1 MRLFLIREEKK
12 MTSIETI
19 RSDSSEKLKYY
30 ENIHKQTM
38 SKIYQGVSSTDN
50 NSNVSS
56 QEFIEMLEY
65 LDNQLNSLPNLCF
78 TMIGKSPDGH
88 EMGFLGKIKASI
100 KINKSF
106 SLSSIKSELQSCVE
120 SILDQ
125 INLKDSKYQ
134 NFAIV
139 IITAITGQDIPI
151 TVCCDDADTFSVSLL
166 EENKVINYENFKKNQ
181 HLFDYWRIIPVVMN
195 E

>member
-1 MRLFLIREEKK
+1 

-19 RSDSSEKLKYY
+19 TNDSSEKLKYY

-56 QEFIEMLEY
+56 QEFMEMLEY

-78 TMIGKSPDGH
+78 TMIGKSPDGQ
-88 EMGFLGKIKASI
+88 EMGFIGFVKACIKV
-100 KINKSF
+100 NKSF
-106 SLSSIKSELQSCVE
+106 SVASIKPELKYCVE
-120 SILDQ
+120 TVLDQ
-125 INLKDSKYQ
+125 INLKESKYQ

-139 IITAITGQDIPI
+139 IITTRNNQDIPI
-151 TVCCDDADTFSVSLL
+151 TVCCDDADTFSVSSV
-166 EENKVINYENFKKNQ
+166 EGNTVVNYENFKRNQ
-181 HLFDYWRIIPVVMN
+181 HLFDYWRNIPVVMD

>member
-1 MRLFLIREEKK
+1 MA
-12 MTSIETI
+12 SIEAI
-19 RSDSSEKLKYY
+19 SNDSFRKLKYY

-56 QEFIEMLEY
+56 QEFMEMLEY

-78 TMIGKSPDGH
+78 TMIGKSPDGQ
-88 EMGFLGKIKASI
+88 EMGFIGLVKACI

-106 SLSSIKSELQSCVE
+106 SLSSIKPELKYYVE
-120 SILDQ
+120 TVLDQ
-125 INLKDSKYQ
+125 INLKESKYQ

-139 IITAITGQDIPI
+139 IITTSNNQDIPI

-166 EENKVINYENFKKNQ
+166 EGHKVINYENFKKNQ
-181 HLFDYWRIIPVVMN
+181 HLFDYWRNIPVVMD